1 MTQELNDKLAFFRE
15 VLNEREPEPGDP
27 EDRYEPSP
35 LSDWGKQAIRES
47 VLNDPRGIELVVEQI
62 RKEPVKERIEHFVH
76 ITMMGVHNTESG
88 ERRSVVEL
96 RRLVLQRICEEA
108 ERQTLPPHFLAAF
121 KLAWQEYAVFYDH

>member
-1 MTQELNDKLAFFRE
+1 MSQELDDKLAFFRE

-35 LSDWGKQAIRES
+35 LSERGKQAIRES

-62 RKEPVKERIEHFVH
+62 RKEPVKERIEQYVH
-76 ITMMGVHNTESG
+76 ITMMGVHNTERG
-88 ERRSVVEL
+88 ERRSVAEL

-108 ERQTLPPHFLAAF
+108 ERQALPPHFLTAF
-121 KLAWQEYAVFYDH
+121 KLAWQEYVDFYDG